1 MTGYDAA
8 LPPLSPDGR
17 QQTET
22 GHPVIAGKRPI
33 GQIRRIDL
41 KWRAGN
47 MAPKLLQNATSEQMN
62 MQVLRSGAER
72 LNQS

>member
-1 MTGYDAA
+1 
-8 LPPLSPDGR
+8 
-17 QQTET
+17 
-22 GHPVIAGKRPI
+22 
-33 GQIRRIDL
+33 
-41 KWRAGN
+41 